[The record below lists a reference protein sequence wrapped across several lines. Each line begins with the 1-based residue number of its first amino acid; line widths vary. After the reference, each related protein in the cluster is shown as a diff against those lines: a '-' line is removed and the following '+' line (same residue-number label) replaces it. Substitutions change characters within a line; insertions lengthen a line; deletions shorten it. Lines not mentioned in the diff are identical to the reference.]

1 MDKIRKY
8 KFEFII
14 ITNDTYIVDQNA
26 TSYEFINKGNNKVTI
41 NNQLVLLKYELPNP
55 PFFDSYKEMIY
66 TNEKTAQGYN
76 IVFDKLNPVSVNL
89 LQVIK
94 KIEVFD

>member
-26 TSYEFINKGNNKVTI
+26 TSYEFINKGDNNVTI
-41 NNQLVLLKYELPNP
+41 NNQLVLLLKNP

-76 IVFDKLNPVSVNL
+76 IVFEKRNPISANI

>member
-26 TSYEFINKGNNKVTI
+26 TSYEFINKGDNNVTI
-41 NNQLVLLKYELPNP
+41 NNQLVLLLKNP

-76 IVFDKLNPVSVNL
+76 IVFEKRNPVSANI